1 LANLPER
8 VRVEWPHHQLFGA
21 ELEVH
26 GWRCIDGEVQ
36 LRVRL
41 ADGSIGCLPVG
52 WTNLLG
58 EAQAVAPSAFL
69 TLAALRNLRQLVDA
83 LSRRRATRARGGR
96 TSARP

>member
-8 VRVEWPHHQLFGA
+8 IRVLWPHHQLFGA

-41 ADGSIGCLPVG
+41 ADGSIGCLPAA
-52 WTNLLG
+52 WTSLLG
-58 EAQAVAPSAFL
+58 DGQAGAPAPFVS
-69 TLAALRNLRQLVDA
+69 LAALRNLRHLIEA

-96 TSARP
+96 TSPQP

>member
-8 VRVEWPHHQLFGA
+8 IRVEWPHHQLFGT

-41 ADGSIGCLPVG
+41 ADGSIGCLPAAWANV
-52 WTNLLG
+52 LG
-58 EAQAVAPSAFL
+58 DGRAAASAPFVK
-69 TLAALRNLRQLVDA
+69 LAALRNLRQLIDA
-83 LSRRRATRARGGR
+83 LSRRRTQGNRRNRA
-96 TSARP
+96 SAQP